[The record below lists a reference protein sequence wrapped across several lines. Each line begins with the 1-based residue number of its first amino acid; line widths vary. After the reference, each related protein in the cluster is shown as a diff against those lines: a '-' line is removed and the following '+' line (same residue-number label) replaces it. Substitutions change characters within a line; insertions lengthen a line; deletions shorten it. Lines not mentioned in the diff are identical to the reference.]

1 MTDRRRYPRTAR
13 VNEAL
18 REVVADELERIGD
31 ERLELATVT
40 GVETEPDLRHAV
52 VWLAS
57 LSDDARQ
64 ALAQHRVRLQAA
76 IGTQMRL
83 KRTPELAFRADP
95 AVATGQRVE
104 DILRDLSKENE

>member
-1 MTDRRRYPRTAR
+1 MTERRRYPRMAR
-13 VNEAL
+13 VNKAL
-18 REVVADELERIGD
+18 REVVADELERIDD
-31 ERLELATVT
+31 ERLELTTVT

-57 LSDDARQ
+57 LPDAAQ
-64 ALAQHRVRLQAA
+64 VALAENRVRLQAA
-76 IGTQMRL
+76 IAAQMRL

-104 DILRDLSKENE
+104 DILRGLSKEKE